1 MHDLILNIVG
11 RGDKG
16 PYSELINDST
26 TNFIGEVEDVTP
38 WYRKCNVAIAP
49 LLQGSGTRLKI
60 LEAMSLGN
68 PMVSTAIGAE
78 GIECIPER
86 DILIADEPA
95 DFADKIISLVSDPGK
110 STLISD
116 NARKLVEDKYSWNV
130 IGSSLKN
137 FLEK

>member
-1 MHDLILNIVG
+1 
-11 RGDKG
+11 
-16 PYSELINDST
+16 
-26 TNFIGEVEDVTP
+26 
-38 WYRKCNVAIAP
+38 
-49 LLQGSGTRLKI
+49 
-60 LEAMSLGN
+60 MSLGN